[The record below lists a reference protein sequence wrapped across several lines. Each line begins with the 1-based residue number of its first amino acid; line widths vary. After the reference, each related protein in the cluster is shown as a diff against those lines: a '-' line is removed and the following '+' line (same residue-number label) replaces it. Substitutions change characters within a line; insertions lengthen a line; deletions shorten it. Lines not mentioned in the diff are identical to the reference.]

1 MIEKFFKN
9 IKLSPEFV
17 MGCWLCK
24 RGRQKKFCMICHPIS
39 IKDRM
44 TTDEINDLK
53 EEQKTENNK
62 H

>member
-1 MIEKFFKN
+1 
-9 IKLSPEFV
+9 
-17 MGCWLCK
+17 
-24 RGRQKKFCMICHPIS
+24 MICPPIS

-62 H
+62 Q